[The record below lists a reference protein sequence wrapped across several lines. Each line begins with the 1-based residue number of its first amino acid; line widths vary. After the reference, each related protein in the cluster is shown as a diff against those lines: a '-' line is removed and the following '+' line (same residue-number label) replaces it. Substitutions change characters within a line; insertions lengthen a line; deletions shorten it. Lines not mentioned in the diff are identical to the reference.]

1 MIRKAV
7 IPAAGLGT
15 RFLPATKAQP
25 KEMLPVVD
33 KPVIQYVVEEAIAA
47 GINEILIITG
57 KGKRAIEDH
66 FGKSDME
73 NKFLDELDEMMSGVN
88 LFYTRQREPRGLGD
102 AVYHARSFVGEEAFA
117 LLLGDTITIPG
128 CTKELIEKYEAF
140 KTTIIAVE
148 EVPKEKLSS
157 YGIIKGKEIEGDIH
171 LVEDLVEKPSPEEA
185 PSNLG
190 ILGRY
195 ILTPAIFDAI
205 KVTPPGKGNEIQLTD
220 ALRLVRE
227 KIYAYVYRGR
237 RYDIGNKLDWLK
249 SNIELSLADERFK
262 DALKNFISG
271 IRGRGNDERGR
282 G

>member
-33 KPVIQYVVEEAIAA
+33 KPVIQYVVEEAISS
-47 GINEILIITG
+47 GIQDILIITG

-66 FGKSDME
+66 FGKSE
-73 NKFLDELDEMMSGVN
+73 NELENEFLDEIDEMMSHVN
-88 LFYTRQREPRGLGD
+88 LLYTRQREPRGLGD
-102 AVYHARSFVGEEAFA
+102 AVYHAKSFVCEEAFA
-117 LLLGDTITIPG
+117 LLLGDTITIPE
-128 CTKELIEKYEAF
+128 CTKELIKKYEEF
-140 KTTIIAVE
+140 KTSIIAVE
-148 EVPKEKLSS
+148 EVPNEKISS
-157 YGIIKGKEIEGDIH
+157 YGIIKGKEVEGDIH
-171 LVEDLVEKPSPEEA
+171 LIEDLVEKPSPEEA

-195 ILTPAIFDAI
+195 VLTPAIFDAI
-205 KVTPPGKGNEIQLTD
+205 ERTPPGKGNEIQLTD

-227 KIYAYVYRGR
+227 KRYAYVYRGK

-262 DALKNFISG
+262 DALKSFLDSRI
-271 IRGRGNDERGR
+271 
-282 G
+282 